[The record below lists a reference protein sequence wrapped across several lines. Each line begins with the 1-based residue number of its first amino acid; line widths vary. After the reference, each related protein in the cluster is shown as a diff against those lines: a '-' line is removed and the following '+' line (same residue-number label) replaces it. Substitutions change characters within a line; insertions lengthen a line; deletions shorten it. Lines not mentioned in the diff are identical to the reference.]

1 MMELE
6 GPFSCTFSEHLLFIR
21 SMKMNEALS
30 KSGVQ
35 GWKEIHKHMA

>member
-30 KSGVQ
+30 VREVWSSGM
-35 GWKEIHKHMA
+35 ERNP